1 MGNTQLV
8 QKANFEDV
16 QHAIKNIDNYLLINT
31 LSENLQSC
39 LILNTLPF
47 DREEIVI
54 NKLLNDSD
62 KMKTITIIIYG
73 KNSNDDTI
81 NNKYKQLVDL
91 GFKNVYVYQG
101 GLFEWCLLQD
111 IYSNELFPTTSKLSD
126 LLKFKPNKI
135 LYF

>member
-8 QKANFEDV
+8 QKVNFEDV
-16 QHAIKNIDNYLLINT
+16 QYAIKNIDNYLLINT

-73 KNSNDDTI
+73 KNSNDDTV

-111 IYSNELFPTTSKLSD
+111 IYSNELFQTTSKLSD